1 MNKKWKTLLIIF
13 LSTVCLT
20 GCSTDLKRKKSSDTN
35 KLVEYNVYS
44 DLSLIL
50 NQNNS
55 LIISDKEISKQKLN
69 EDEYNKK
76 SAILMAQH
84 LENIYKICNNRI
96 LQDFD
101 KLYTYDEDYQDY
113 LTMLSKYIDIYL
125 DENKELKQWM
135 SDGNIEAICAS
146 NSYKYNIILL
156 DYAIETTNLKEEIT
170 NYKK

>member
-69 EDEYNKK
+69 EDEYNTAVANVDNGLKFKK
-76 SAILMAQH
+76 G
-84 LENIYKICNNRI
+84 K
-96 LQDFD
+96 
-101 KLYTYDEDYQDY
+101 
-113 LTMLSKYIDIYL
+113 
-125 DENKELKQWM
+125 
-135 SDGNIEAICAS
+135 
-146 NSYKYNIILL
+146 
-156 DYAIETTNLKEEIT
+156 IETTVS
-170 NYKK
+170 YKILINHTPMMKIIKII

>member
-101 KLYTYDEDYQDY
+101 KYP
-113 LTMLSKYIDIYL
+113 LS
-125 DENKELKQWM
+125 
-135 SDGNIEAICAS
+135 
-146 NSYKYNIILL
+146 
-156 DYAIETTNLKEEIT
+156 
-170 NYKK
+170 

>member
-1 MNKKWKTLLIIF
+1 MKILVVAHESEFAGGANRALFAI
-13 LSTVCLT
+13 
-20 GCSTDLKRKKSSDTN
+20 LKYWSTN

-101 KLYTYDEDYQDY
+101 KSYTYDEDYQDY
-113 LTMLSKYIDIYL
+113 LTMLSKYILSISTRVL
-125 DENKELKQWM
+125 
-135 SDGNIEAICAS
+135 
-146 NSYKYNIILL
+146 
-156 DYAIETTNLKEEIT
+156 TV
-170 NYKK
+170 